1 MVKTRRVFP
10 KNSARI
16 FRNPQITRAFYYGV
30 FFGGIVYG
38 TSEQSASSVNQHFL
52 KNLLAKQGLKSR
64 QERRKWKCSLRQIRS
79 VQPAGKYI
87 VDVYVQDI
95 HNK

>member
-10 KNSARI
+10 KNSPRI
-16 FRNPQITRAFYYGV
+16 FRNLKITCAFYYEI
-30 FFGGIVYG
+30 FFWGIVYG